1 MAGKV
6 AGALG
11 VVAFESKQRHS
22 ITMFFRAIML
32 SLRQLADPQ
41 TLRLLLLTSAITAA
55 IFVMAGTGLW
65 WLLETQIMPRWYPA
79 GQGEIAAFAA
89 AAVGLLA
96 LWFLFR
102 AVAMLVIGLFT
113 DGIVESVEQDHYP
126 NAAAR
131 AHTVTFTKGLKLG
144 LRSALRAIGWN
155 LLAAPAYIL
164 LLVTGIGTLAL
175 VLVVNTILLG
185 RDFEAMVAARHPD
198 LGPNRLTRNQ
208 RLGLGF
214 VSAIAFLVPVLN
226 LLAPVFGAAL
236 AVHLLHGRPEKPA

>member
-1 MAGKV
+1 M
-6 AGALG
+6 LL
-11 VVAFESKQRHS
+11 
-22 ITMFFRAIML
+22 RATLL

-65 WLLETQIMPRWYPA
+65 WALETQIMPRWYPA
-79 GQGEIAAFAA
+79 GQGEVAALA
-89 AAVGLLA
+89 AAVIGLLA

-113 DGIVESVEQDHYP
+113 DGIVESVEEDHYP
-126 NAAAR
+126 DAAA
-131 AHTVTFTKGLKLG
+131 AATPVSFAKGLKLG

-155 LLAAPAYIL
+155 LVAAPAYIL

-175 VLVVNTILLG
+175 VLLVNTILLG

-198 LGPNRLTRNQ
+198 LGPNPLTRNQ

-214 VSAIAFLVPVLN
+214 VSAIAFLVPILN

-236 AVHLLHGRPEKPA
+236 AVHLLHGRPDQPG